1 MKRPAIYIAAGL
13 IAVAAFAVFR
23 NAPKPAEEIEYR
35 YGKVEKGDLFRS
47 TSSSGTIVPQTTV
60 DVRSKAGGQIVRL
73 AVEEGTVVG
82 RGDLIALIDPRDTRT
97 TVEQAQADLLGANAR
112 VQQARVNQQIT
123 RENSELAVRDARVR
137 LQQAQIQLETAREN
151 ARSEPITVEAALAN
165 ARASLTAAE
174 EAMRQLREVD
184 LPQRRRDAESNLS
197 RTEAAHDTAKR
208 EFERQTQLAE
218 LGYTSASALQQAR
231 SNEQN
236 ALSALQI
243 AQQRV
248 STLDA
253 ELDSAIRTQQTRVD
267 QARASVRQAEANLSR
282 GTTVE
287 QDLRRAERSVEQ
299 ARIALAQAEANRLN
313 NQVRQADVQSAQ
325 AAAVRSR
332 VSVNNAS
339 DQLRETTVVAPRAG
353 VITQKFLEE
362 GTIIPPGASAFSQ
375 GTAIVQI
382 ADVSRLFVD
391 VPVDESDI
399 DSVKPDQAVR
409 IIVEGFPNR
418 AFRGTVTKIFPAA
431 TTNNA
436 IATIRVRVEIER
448 EEPAAPRSQG
458 GQGGPSASGGQGRPG
473 GSPTSRQAERGPRN
487 STAVTGTARP
497 LGRPGLSI
505 ADLNPLAG
513 VLKVGMNA
521 TCEFIELELKD
532 VLIVPQQAIR
542 REGEETFV
550 LVKTADPKKPEK
562 RVVKLGPAGNEG
574 VQVLEGLQE
583 NEEVVI
589 AEINL
594 TDLRERQERIR
605 QQQEGG
611 GFTAGGG
618 NQGPQRR

>member
-197 RTEAAHDTAKR
+197 RAEAAHDTAKR

-436 IATIRVRVEIER
+436 IATIRVRVEIEK
-448 EEPAAPRSQG
+448 EEPAAPR
-458 GQGGPSASGGQGRPG
+458 GQGRPG

-497 LGRPGLSI
+497 LARPGNSI

-513 VLKVGMNA
+513 ILKVGMNA

-562 RVVKLGPAGNEG
+562 RVVKLGPSGNEG

-594 TDLRERQERIR
+594 SDLRERQERIR